1 MYLYNV
7 YYYAYIG
14 VYVCVYWQH
23 FLFGFADFSTS
34 HLLLPVLVFDL
45 CIFSKVPSSY
55 SFSQHYCLSDLVPS
69 YAPLFSRLLNTA
81 YLSAWICAICA
92 FWTFARKRLIRSA
105 IWSFVHIHT
114 HTHTHACQSGM
125 RHVAT
130 ISEKKRL
137 LLPLL
142 LVLLIFVYVNKR
154 VNSHWK

>member
-114 HTHTHACQSGM
+114 NTRLSKWHAACGNNFGKKTFII
-125 RHVAT
+125 T
-130 ISEKKRL
+130 ITASIINICL
-137 LLPLL
+137 C
-142 LVLLIFVYVNKR
+142 
-154 VNSHWK
+154 

>member
-1 MYLYNV
+1 M
-7 YYYAYIG
+7 
-14 VYVCVYWQH
+14 YVCVYWQH

-114 HTHTHACQSGM
+114 HTYTRLSKWHAACGNNFG
-125 RHVAT
+125 
-130 ISEKKRL
+130 KKRL